1 MFHREDLRL
10 SIRSLLGRPAESLL
24 LVVGVTV
31 VVAATVVGV
40 TLAAT
45 ASATLEQVLSSRY
58 FREIVVTGTVRSWDA
73 PAWKTLPGN
82 VELSIEDLER
92 ARSTTQA
99 VQYAYLNDWTGFHL
113 KAAGGVAPQHEH
125 VDGSRVTPEFFAA
138 SELAA
143 AHGSLFTAADMAR
156 GEPVMVV
163 GAKLGATL
171 FEDGVA
177 LGRTVV
183 ADLRSYRIIGV
194 LERSYTHA
202 DELAF
207 VPAGILRENYD
218 SSGESI
224 VSYGGDVASL
234 HFTVADPALLDDALA
249 QLDAYFDAV
258 YGDDLLDIADPR
270 AIAREIS
277 GAYGQIVKV
286 ILFMAVSA
294 LLIAALN
301 LSAIFA
307 NRALRRRRSAGILKA
322 MGAARTRVCAVFL
335 LDALAVGAIGSA
347 IGVGG
352 LAVLARLLG
361 RGVPQRELGFSG
373 FDPVPVVVGVVASWI
388 IVAACSALPAVAAA
402 RAPAAD
408 AIRYE

>member
-1 MFHREDLRL
+1 MFGREDLRL

-45 ASATLEQVLSSRY
+45 ASATLEQTLSSRY
-58 FREIVVTGTVRSWDA
+58 FREIVVTGTARSWDA
-73 PAWKTLPGN
+73 PAWKTLPSN
-82 VELSIEDLER
+82 VELSIEDLEG
-92 ARSTTQA
+92 ARSATQA
-99 VQYAYLNDWTGFHL
+99 VQYAYLNEWTGFQL
-113 KAAGGVAPQHEH
+113 KTAGGVAPQHEH
-125 VDGSRVTPEFFAA
+125 VTGMRVTPEFFAA

-143 AHGSLFTAADMAR
+143 AAGSLFTAADMAR

-163 GAKLGATL
+163 GAELGETL
-171 FEDGVA
+171 FEDGAA

-202 DELAF
+202 DELTF
-207 VPAGILRENYD
+207 VPAGSLRENYD
-218 SSGESI
+218 SSGASI
-224 VSYGGDVASL
+224 VSYGGNASSL

-249 QLDAYFDAV
+249 QLDAYFDAI
-258 YGDDLLDIADPR
+258 YGDDLLDIVDPR
-270 AIAREIS
+270 AFAQEIS
-277 GAYGQIVKV
+277 AAYGQMVKV

-361 RGVPQRELGFSG
+361 RGGPQRELGFSG

>member
-45 ASATLEQVLSSRY
+45 ASATLERVLSSRY
-58 FREIVVTGTVRSWDA
+58 FREIVVTAAVGSWDA
-73 PAWKTLPGN
+73 PAWKTLASN
-82 VELSIEDLER
+82 VELSVEDLER
-92 ARSTTQA
+92 ARSATQA
-99 VQYAYLNDWTGFHL
+99 VQYAYLNEWSSFRL
-113 KAAGGVAPQHEH
+113 KTVGGVAPQHEH
-125 VDGSRVTPEFFAA
+125 VDGRRVTPEFFAA
-138 SELAA
+138 SELTAA
-143 AHGSLFTAADMAR
+143 AGSLFTAADMAR

-163 GAKLGATL
+163 GAELGETL

-194 LERSYTHA
+194 LERTYTHA
-202 DELAF
+202 DEEAF
-207 VPAGILRENYD
+207 VPAGSLRENYE

-224 VSYGGDVASL
+224 VYYGRDVPSL

-270 AIAREIS
+270 AIAGDIS
-277 GAYGQIVKV
+277 DAYGQMVKV

-335 LDALAVGAIGSA
+335 LDALVVGAIGSA
-347 IGVGG
+347 IGIGG
-352 LAVLARLLG
+352 LAVLARLLE
-361 RGVPQRELGFSG
+361 RGGTPRELGFSG
-373 FDPVPVVVGVVASWI
+373 FDPAPIVVGVAASWI
-388 IVAACSALPAVAAA
+388 IVAACSALPAVTAA
-402 RAPAAD
+402 RTPAAE

>member
-1 MFHREDLRL
+1 M
-10 SIRSLLGRPAESLL
+10 
-24 LVVGVTV
+24 
-31 VVAATVVGV
+31 
-40 TLAAT
+40 
-45 ASATLEQVLSSRY
+45 
-58 FREIVVTGTVRSWDA
+58 
-73 PAWKTLPGN
+73 
-82 VELSIEDLER
+82 
-92 ARSTTQA
+92 
-99 VQYAYLNDWTGFHL
+99 
-113 KAAGGVAPQHEH
+113 
-125 VDGSRVTPEFFAA
+125 TPEFFAA
-138 SELAA
+138 GELAA
-143 AHGSLFTAADMAR
+143 AHGSLFTADDMAR

-194 LERSYTHA
+194 LERSYTGA
-202 DELAF
+202 DERAF
-207 VPAGILRENYD
+207 VPAGSLRENYD

-224 VSYGGDVASL
+224 VSYSGNVLSL

-347 IGVGG
+347 IGIGG
-352 LAVLARLLG
+352 LAVLARLLERTG
-361 RGVPQRELGFSG
+361 PSRELGFSG

>member
-1 MFHREDLRL
+1 VFHREDLRL

-40 TLAAT
+40 TLTAT

-58 FREIVVTGTVRSWDA
+58 FREIVVTGTARSWDA
-73 PAWKTLPGN
+73 PAWKTLPSN

-138 SELAA
+138 GELAA
-143 AHGSLFTAADMAR
+143 AHGSLFTAEDMAR

-194 LERSYTHA
+194 LERSYTGA
-202 DELAF
+202 DERAF
-207 VPAGILRENYD
+207 VPAGSLRENYD

-224 VSYGGDVASL
+224 VSYGWNVPSL
-234 HFTVADPALLDDALA
+234 HFTVADPARLDDALA
-249 QLDAYFDAV
+249 QLIAYFDAV
-258 YGDDLLDIADPR
+258 YGEDLLDIADPR
-270 AIAREIS
+270 AIAQEIS
-277 GAYGQIVKV
+277 DAYGQMVKV

-347 IGVGG
+347 IGIGG
-352 LAVLARLLG
+352 LAVLARLLERTG
-361 RGVPQRELGFSG
+361 PSRELGFSG
-373 FDPVPVVVGVVASWI
+373 FDPAPVVVGVVASWI